1 MFYLRTITDGIESNL
16 PIGEQYA
23 KVDILKLSYKGE
35 AKQLIE
41 ELIGM
46 QCDLPESNIVLFPKG
61 MSFNDSVVIC
71 PRPGAVHY
79 IVDERG
85 NTFDTLRPVYI
96 RFSDFFEEDKESWAY
111 LLDKWN
117 REKKQSVNTNNK

>member
-1 MFYLRTITDGIESNL
+1 MFYLRTITNGIESNL

-61 MSFNDSVVIC
+61 MSFNGSVVIY
-71 PRPGAVHY
+71 PGPGAVHY

-96 RFSDFFEEDKESWAY
+96 MFSDFEEDKESWAY
-111 LLDKWN
+111 LLDKWD